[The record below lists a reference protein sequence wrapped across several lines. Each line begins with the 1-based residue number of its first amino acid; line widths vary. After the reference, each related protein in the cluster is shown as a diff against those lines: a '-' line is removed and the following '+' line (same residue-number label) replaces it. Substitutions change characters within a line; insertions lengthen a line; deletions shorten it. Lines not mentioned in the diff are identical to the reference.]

1 MKILVSNDD
10 GWFAD
15 GLIALAEQMRNIGE
29 VRVVAPDRNCSA
41 ASSALTLTHPIRVT
55 QQSSDVYSVHG
66 TPADCVLVALNGMMD
81 WVPDLVVS
89 GINNGPNLGDD
100 VIYSGTVAAAFEGR
114 QIGKPSIA
122 FSLSGDGAFDYEG
135 AAITAREVVE
145 HMLANPLPD
154 NTILNVN
161 IPSCARA
168 EIAGWRATRLGR
180 RTRSQQL
187 IEQRDPRGQ
196 TVYWIGGVGEAEDDA
211 PDTDFHAIHN
221 NYVSLTPLDIDMS
234 HHRQLSTIENWLG
247 GRQA

>member
-15 GLIALAEQMRNIGE
+15 GLLALAAQMRTLGE

-41 ASSALTLTHPIRVT
+41 ASSALTLVHPIRVT
-55 QQSSDVYSVHG
+55 RQGEDVYSVHG
-66 TPADCVLVALNGMMD
+66 TPADCVLVALNGMME
-81 WVPDLVVS
+81 WSPDLVVS

-114 QIGKPSIA
+114 QIGKPAIA
-122 FSLSGDGAFDYEG
+122 FSLSGDGEFDYAG

-145 HMLANPLPD
+145 HLIAHPLPAD
-154 NTILNVN
+154 TILNVN
-161 IPSCARA
+161 IPACPRA
-168 EIAGWRATRLGR
+168 ELKGWRATRLGR
-180 RTRSQQL
+180 RKRSQQL

-196 TVYWIGGVGEAEDDA
+196 TVYWIGGVGEAEDA
-211 PDTDFHAIHN
+211 AEGTDFHAVYN

-234 HHRQLSTIENWLG
+234 HHRNVPQVEGWLKERG
-247 GRQA
+247 E